1 MYLEADYL
9 PGKKVAPKKN
19 PESHRGKKVVPN
31 EERQLRQK
39 KKKKKKGSLAKEKK
53 SRQNKKEQSR
63 QEKKSA
69 KKRQN
74 QPTRAEK
81 NIAPRKKI
89 LAHLYVCG
97 TNICVL
103 IWASKDLIYA
113 LKSKVGKCLV
123 FY

>member
-1 MYLEADYL
+1 MYLEADYK
-9 PGKKVAPKKN
+9 GKKGRAKKESWIAPRKKSRAKRRKTVAP
-19 PESHRGKKVVPN
+19 
-31 EERQLRQK
+31 K